1 MYGDI
6 LKIFLSG
13 SVQILLFWVVIY
25 WILRMFKGT
34 TIPIIIYSGI
44 VVLGAAYFLSGLI
57 GLGAIQWIFDHALR
71 LLPLIVVVLYHDEL
85 RKVLGNVLG
94 FVNKRILPT
103 RSAVQY
109 DEPTIATISAEAVRM
124 SLSRFGALIAI
135 EQQMSLERFM
145 HTGKILHSRILPG
158 ILEGIFLKGAPL
170 HDGGVI
176 IRRGLVEAVT
186 CVFPLSTSH
195 EIQSSYGMRHQAAFG
210 ISEVTDAVVIV
221 VSEEDG
227 SIMVIKNGEKV
238 DIESQEQLQ
247 QYLKKLLLKES
258 QQEQSLWHNLKF
270 FEGKTKALGKLVLRK
285 AQKADEE
292 EQGGNGN

>member
-6 LKIFLSG
+6 FKICLSG

-34 TIPIIIYSGI
+34 TIPIIIYCGI
-44 VVLGAAYFLSGLI
+44 VILGAAYFLSGLV

-71 LLPLIVVVLYHDEL
+71 LLPFIVVVLYHDEL

-94 FVNKRILPT
+94 FVNNRLLPT

-109 DEPTIATISAEAVRM
+109 DEPTISTISAEAVRM

-186 CVFPLSTSH
+186 CVFPLSSSH
-195 EIQSSYGMRHQAAFG
+195 EIQSNYGMRHQAAFG

-238 DIESQEQLQ
+238 DIESQEHLQ

-258 QQEQSLWHNLKF
+258 QEAQTLWHNLKF
-270 FEGKTKALGKLVLRK
+270 YEGKTKALGKLVLRK

-292 EQGGNGN
+292 EQDGNGN

>member
-6 LKIFLSG
+6 LKIVLSG